1 MPLLIVLI
9 GVALLIFMIVKLKLN
24 TFVSLVITSFIVAL
38 LLGLPLA
45 KIPETIE
52 TGIGGQLGHLA
63 IIFGFGSMLGKLVS
77 DAGGGYRIAT
87 TLIDKFGRRWIQVA
101 VILASFIIGLA
112 LFFEVGL
119 VVVLPIIF
127 IIARELD
134 MPLMYLGI
142 PMAATLN
149 VTHAFLPPHPA
160 PTAISGILGANLGHV
175 LLLGIIAAIPTI
187 IIAGPVFNWFLHKVY
202 PKVYRKDI
210 DISVLGEYKE
220 FNIDET
226 PKFGISVLTAMMPV
240 ILIAVATICSFIFP
254 KSNSINEFIQFIGAP
269 DLAMLL
275 SLIFAIFTMGLWRN
289 KGMSEISNSMVTSIK
304 QISVMLLIIG
314 GGGAFKQVLVDGGIS
329 KYISTL
335 FAQTNISPILAAW
348 LITAILRVSL
358 GSSTV
363 AAMTA
368 AGLVAPMAHQ
378 FGSNSAMAA
387 LMVLA
392 VGAGSVFC
400 DHVNDAGFWMIKE
413 YFGLSLKETLLSWS
427 TLTSVLA
434 LAGLAAVYT
443 ISLFV

>member
-358 GSSTV
+358 GSSIV